1 MSHKTANQNY
11 FIKDNV
17 IIFHVDKYFNTKGRK
32 MSFKYS
38 IGENSKLVDETIKK
52 LSDENVIERIWKK
65 DHTVWSNDPTEIS
78 NRLGWLDSVEVTSR
92 SVYEIKDFVDEA
104 RDSGFTHALL
114 MGMGGSSLAP
124 EVFRLTFG
132 VKEGY
137 LDLAVLDSTH
147 PKVIMDYAKK
157 FNPATTLYI
166 VSTKSGGTIETFSFM
181 KFFYN
186 YVLHILGKEEVGK
199 HFVAITDPGSGLQT
213 VAQELNF
220 RKIFLNDP
228 NIGGRFSALS
238 LFGIVP
244 AALVGVDVEKLLSI
258 AKEETLNCK
267 KSGKAVSE
275 NIAAVIG
282 VLIGVLGK
290 QGIDKLTYIISPK
303 FSHIGAWIE
312 QLIAE
317 STGKVGKGI
326 LPVNLE
332 SIELPEYYSKDRL
345 FVYIKLKDDKTYDEK
360 VEKLKSANFPFLEL
374 ELEHILELGKQ
385 FFLWEFATAVSG
397 WVMRIQP
404 YDQPNV
410 EQAKIVARKMMKEYQ
425 EKGKLP
431 EQTPVLEEKGI
442 KVFGDVKSKSIDKV
456 LESFLSDCKAG
467 KNYVS
472 IQAYLTPNKETTEAL
487 QKLRTS
493 IQKKY
498 KVATTLGFG
507 PRFLHSTG
515 QLHKG
520 DSGNG
525 YFIQFTST
533 IEEDLPIPENP
544 GEESTAIT
552 FGILIKAQALGDR
565 QALIDN
571 KRKVVTIDFG
581 NDIQSSL
588 NYLLV

>member
-1 MSHKTANQNY
+1 
-11 FIKDNV
+11 
-17 IIFHVDKYFNTKGRK
+17 

-38 IGENSKLVDETIKK
+38 IGEHSKSIDELLKK
-52 LSDENVIERIWKK
+52 LNQENVVERIWKK
-65 DHTVWSNDPTEIS
+65 DHTVWSNDPTEIT
-78 NRLGWLDSVEVTSR
+78 NRLGWLDSVDVTSK
-92 SVYEIKDFVDEA
+92 SIKEINKFVDEVRSA
-104 RDSGFTHALL
+104 GFTHALL

-132 VKEGY
+132 VEPGF
-137 LDLAVLDSTH
+137 LDLSVIDSTH
-147 PKVIMDYAKK
+147 PEVVMEKVKQ

-166 VSTKSGGTIETFSFM
+166 VSTKSGGTVETFSFM

-186 YVLHILGKEEVGK
+186 YVLHTLGKDEAGE
-199 HFVAITDPGSGLQT
+199 HFVAITDPGSGLQK
-213 VAQELNF
+213 VAEDLKF

-244 AALVGVDVEKLLSI
+244 AALVGVDIEKFLSL
-258 AKEETLNCK
+258 AKDETLNCK
-267 KSGKAVSE
+267 KTSNEVLE

-282 VLIGVLGK
+282 VIIGVLGK
-290 QGIDKLTYIISPK
+290 KGIDKLTYIISPK
-303 FSHIGAWIE
+303 FSFIGAWIE
-312 QLIAE
+312 QLVAE

-326 LPVNLE
+326 LPVDLE
-332 SIELPEYYSKDRL
+332 SVEEPDIYSSDRL
-345 FVYIKLKDDKTYDEK
+345 FVYIKLKGDSTYDEK
-360 VEKLKSANFPFLEL
+360 VYQIKSRNFPILEL
-374 ELEHILELGKQ
+374 ELDHKLELGVQ
-385 FFLWEFATAVSG
+385 FFLWEFATAVTG
-397 WVMRIQP
+397 WVMQIQP

-410 EQAKIVARKMMKEYQ
+410 EQAKVVARQMMAEYQ

-431 EQTPVLEEKGI
+431 ELIPAIEEKGI
-442 KVFGDVKSKSIDKV
+442 KVYGDVKLNSVDKI
-456 LESFLSDCKAG
+456 LTSFLSNCKGG

-472 IQAYLTPNKETTEAL
+472 IQAYLNPTNETTEAL
-487 QKLRTS
+487 QRLRTT

-520 DSGNG
+520 DAGNG

-533 IEEDLPIPENP
+533 IEEDLPIPENA
-544 GEESTAIT
+544 GEEKTSIT

-571 KRKVVTIDFG
+571 KRKVITIDLG
-581 NDIQSSL
+581 NDTLNSL
-588 NYLLV
+588 AMLNV

>member
-1 MSHKTANQNY
+1 M
-11 FIKDNV
+11 
-17 IIFHVDKYFNTKGRK
+17 KGIK

-38 IGENSKLVDETIKK
+38 IAENLKLVDKAIKK
-52 LSDENVIERIWKK
+52 LNDEKIVDRIWKK
-65 DHTVWSNDPTEIS
+65 DYTVWNDDPAEIS
-78 NRLGWLDSVEVTSR
+78 NRIGWLDSVDVTSK
-92 SVYEIKDFVDEA
+92 SITEINLFVDGVRA
-104 RDSGFTHALL
+104 AGYTNALL

-147 PKVIMDYAKK
+147 PEVVMNYAKK

-186 YVLHILGKEEVGK
+186 YALHILGKKEVGK
-199 HFVAITDPGSGLQT
+199 HFVAITDPGSGLQK
-213 VAQELNF
+213 VAEGLNF

-228 NIGGRFSALS
+228 NIGGRFSVLS

-244 AALVGVDVEKLLSI
+244 AALVGVDVEKILSLS
-258 AKEETLNCK
+258 KEETLLCK
-267 KSGKAVSE
+267 NSGKEISK

-282 VLIGVLGK
+282 TIIGVLGK
-290 QGIDKLTYIISPK
+290 QGRDKLTFIISPK
-303 FSHIGAWIE
+303 ISYIGAWIE

-317 STGKVGKGI
+317 STGKIGKGI
-326 LPVNLE
+326 LPVDLE
-332 SIELPEYYSKDRL
+332 SVESPEYYSNDRL
-345 FVYIKLKDDKTYDEK
+345 FVYIKLKGDTTYDEK
-360 VEKLKSANFPFLEL
+360 VNQLKSKGFP
-374 ELEHILELGKQ
+374 ILEIELDNIYQLGSE
-385 FFLWEFATAVSG
+385 FFRWEFATAVAG
-397 WVMRIQP
+397 WVMQIQP
-404 YDQPNV
+404 YNQPNV
-410 EQAKIVARKMMKEYQ
+410 EQAKIVARQMMKEYQ

-431 EQTPVLEEKGI
+431 ELTAVIEEKGI
-442 KVFGDVKSKSIDKV
+442 KVYGDVKSNSIDTV
-456 LESFLSDCKAG
+456 ISSFLNDCRGG

-472 IQAYLTPNKETTEAL
+472 IQAYLTPDKETTKAL

-520 DSGNG
+520 DAGNG
-525 YFIQFTST
+525 YFIQFISNS
-533 IEEDLPIPENP
+533 EEDLPIPENP
-544 GEESTAIT
+544 GEEKSSIT
-552 FGILIKAQALGDR
+552 FGMLLKAQALGDR

-571 KRKVVTIDFG
+571 KRKVVTIDLG
-581 NDIQSSL
+581 NDIFNSL
-588 NYLLV
+588 SEFKG

>member
-1 MSHKTANQNY
+1 
-11 FIKDNV
+11 
-17 IIFHVDKYFNTKGRK
+17 

-38 IGENSKLVDETIKK
+38 IGQNSKLVDETIKK
-52 LSDENVIERIWKK
+52 LNDENVVERIWKK
-65 DHTVWSNDPTEIS
+65 DFTVWSNDSTEIS
-78 NRLGWLDSVEVTSR
+78 NRLGWLDSVDVTGK
-92 SVYEIKDFVDEA
+92 SVKEIDEFVDEVRSA
-104 RDSGFTHALL
+104 GFTHALL

-132 VKEGY
+132 VREGY

-147 PKVIMDYAKK
+147 PEVIMDYAKK

-166 VSTKSGGTIETFSFM
+166 VSTKSGGTVETFSFM

-199 HFVAITDPGSGLQT
+199 HFVAITDPGSGLQK
-213 VAQELNF
+213 VAEELKF

-238 LFGIVP
+238 MFGIVP
-244 AALVGVDVEKLLSI
+244 AALVGVDIVKFLSL
-258 AKEETLNCK
+258 AKDETLNCK
-267 KSGKAVSE
+267 KTGNEVSE
-275 NIAAVIG
+275 NIAAVAGSIIG
-282 VLIGVLGK
+282 ALAK
-290 QGIDKLTYIISPK
+290 KGIDKLTYIISPK
-303 FSHIGAWIE
+303 FSYIGAWIE

-326 LPVNLE
+326 LPVDLE
-332 SIELPEYYSKDRL
+332 SIGNPQFYSNDRL
-345 FVYIKLKDDKTYDEK
+345 FVYIKLKDDNSYESK
-360 VEKLKSANFPFLEL
+360 VEKLRSANFPFLEL
-374 ELEHILELGKQ
+374 ELEDELDLGKQ
-385 FFLWEFATAVSG
+385 FFLWEFATAVIG
-397 WVMRIQP
+397 WVMQIQP

-410 EQAKIVARKMMKEYQ
+410 EQAKIVARQMMNAYK

-431 EQTPVLEEKGI
+431 ELIPAIEEKGI
-442 KVFGDVKSKSIDKV
+442 KVYGDFKTNSFVKV
-456 LESFLSDCKAG
+456 LSTFLSDIISG

-472 IQAYLTPNKETTEAL
+472 IQAYLNPNEETTAAL
-487 QKLRTS
+487 QNLRTT
-493 IQKKY
+493 IQKKF

-520 DSGNG
+520 DAGNG
-525 YFIQFTST
+525 YFIQFTSN

-571 KRKVVTIDFG
+571 KRKVVTIDLG
-581 NDIQSSL
+581 ANSMRSLSNLISSID
-588 NYLLV
+588 

>member
-1 MSHKTANQNY
+1 
-11 FIKDNV
+11 
-17 IIFHVDKYFNTKGRK
+17 

-38 IGENSKLVDETIKK
+38 VGENSKLVDETIKK
-52 LSDENVIERIWKK
+52 LNDENVAERIWKK

-78 NRLGWLDSVEVTSR
+78 NRLGWLDSVDVTSK
-92 SVYEIKDFVDEA
+92 SIAEIKSFVYEVREA
-104 RDSGFTHALL
+104 GYTHALL

-147 PKVIMDYAKK
+147 PEVVMNYAKK
-157 FNPATTLYI
+157 FNPSTTLYI
-166 VSTKSGGTIETFSFM
+166 VSTKSGGTVETFSFM
-181 KFFYN
+181 KFFYS
-186 YVLHILGKEEVGK
+186 YVLHVLGKDEVGK
-199 HFVAITDPGSGLQT
+199 HFVAITDPGSGLQK
-213 VAQELNF
+213 VAEELKF

-244 AALVGVDVEKLLSI
+244 AALVGVDIERFLSL
-258 AKEETLNCK
+258 AEEETLNCK
-267 KSGKAVSE
+267 KSGKEISKNV
-275 NIAAVIG
+275 AAVAGAIIG
-282 VLIGVLGK
+282 ALGK
-290 QGIDKLTYIISPK
+290 KGIDKLTYIISPE
-303 FSHIGAWIE
+303 FSYIGAWIE

-317 STGKVGKGI
+317 STGKIGKGI
-326 LPVNLE
+326 LPVDLE
-332 SIELPEYYSKDRL
+332 SIETPEFYSNDRL
-345 FVYIKLKDDKTYDEK
+345 IIYIKLKDDSTYDSK
-360 VEKLKSANFPFLEL
+360 VEKLKLAKFPLLEL
-374 ELEHILELGKQ
+374 ELDSIYDLGRQ
-385 FFLWEFATAVSG
+385 FFLWEFATAVTG
-397 WVMRIQP
+397 GVMQIQP

-410 EQAKIVARKMMKEYQ
+410 EQAKIVARKMMNAYQ

-431 EQTPVLEEKGI
+431 ELTPAFEEKGI
-442 KVFGDVKSKSIDKV
+442 KVYGDVKSKSIDKV
-456 LESFLSDCKAG
+456 LESFLADCKSG
-467 KNYVS
+467 KSYVA
-472 IQAYLTPNKETTEAL
+472 IQAYLNPTKETTDAL
-487 QKLRTS
+487 QKLRTL

-520 DSGNG
+520 DAGNG
-525 YFIQFTST
+525 YFIQFTSS

-544 GEESTAIT
+544 GEESTLIT

-571 KRKVVTIDFG
+571 KRKVITIDLG
-581 NDIQSSL
+581 SDVLKSL
-588 NYLLV
+588 SILIV

>member
-1 MSHKTANQNY
+1 ML
-11 FIKDNV
+11 
-17 IIFHVDKYFNTKGRK
+17 
-32 MSFKYS
+32 FKYS
-38 IGENSKLVDETIKK
+38 VGDNSKLVDETIKK
-52 LSDENVIERIWKK
+52 LNDENVIERIWKK

-78 NRLGWLDSVEVTSR
+78 NRLGWLDSVDVTGKSLK
-92 SVYEIKDFVDEA
+92 EINEFVDELREA
-104 RDSGFTHALL
+104 GFTHVLL

-132 VKEGY
+132 VKKSY
-137 LDLAVLDSTH
+137 LDIAVLDSTH
-147 PKVIMDYAKK
+147 PEVVMGYAKT

-166 VSTKSGGTIETFSFM
+166 VSTKSGGTVETFSFM

-186 YVLHILGKEEVGK
+186 YVSHILGKEEVGK
-199 HFVAITDPGSGLQT
+199 HFVAITDPGSGLQK
-213 VAQELNF
+213 VAEELDF

-244 AALVGVDVEKLLSI
+244 AALVGVDIHKFLSL

-267 KSGKAVSE
+267 KSGKEILE
-275 NIAAVIG
+275 NIAVVAGVIIG
-282 VLIGVLGK
+282 VLCK
-290 QGIDKLTYIISPK
+290 KGIDKLTYIISPQ
-303 FSHIGAWIE
+303 FSYIGAWIE

-326 LPVNLE
+326 LPVDLE
-332 SIELPEYYSKDRL
+332 SIEAPEIYSSDRL
-345 FVYIKLKDDKTYDEK
+345 FVYIKLKDDNTYDSK
-360 VEKLKSANFPFLEL
+360 VEKLKSAGFPILEL
-374 ELEHILELGKQ
+374 ELEHVLDLGKQ
-385 FFLWEFATAVSG
+385 FFLWEFATAVTG
-397 WVMRIQP
+397 WVMQIQP

-410 EQAKIVARKMMKEYQ
+410 EQAKIVARKMMEAYK

-431 EQTPVLEEKGI
+431 ELTQVLDEKGI
-442 KVFGDVKSKSIDKV
+442 KVYGDVKLKSIDKI
-456 LESFLSDCKAG
+456 LQSFLSDCNGG

-472 IQAYLTPNKETTEAL
+472 IQAYLNPNKETTEAL
-487 QKLRTS
+487 QKLRTL

-520 DSGNG
+520 DAGNG

-571 KRKVVTIDFG
+571 KRKVVTIDLG
-581 NDIQSSL
+581 SNVIDSL
-588 NYLLV
+588 RQL

>member
-11 FIKDNV
+11 FVKDNV
-17 IIFHVDKYFNTKGRK
+17 IIFLIDKYFYTKGRK

-38 IGENSKLVDETIKK
+38 VGGNSKLVDEILKK
-52 LSDENVIERIWKK
+52 LSDENVVERIWKK

-78 NRLGWLDSVEVTSR
+78 NRLGWLNSVEVTGKSIK
-92 SVYEIKDFVDEA
+92 EINEFVDEVRSA
-104 RDSGFTHALL
+104 GFTHALL

-132 VKEGY
+132 VKQDY

-147 PKVIMDYAKK
+147 PEVVMDYAKK

-166 VSTKSGGTIETFSFM
+166 VSTKSGGTVETFSFM
-181 KFFYN
+181 KFFFN
-186 YVLHILGKEEVGK
+186 YVLHLLGKEKVGK
-199 HFVAITDPGSGLQT
+199 HFAAITDPGSGLQKI
-213 VAQELNF
+213 AEELNF

-244 AALVGVDVEKLLSI
+244 AALIGVDIEKFLLLVK
-258 AKEETLNCK
+258 AETLNCK
-267 KSGKAVSE
+267 KSGKEISE
-275 NIAAVIG
+275 NIAVIAG
-282 VLIGVLGK
+282 VIIGALGK
-290 QGIDKLTYIISPK
+290 KGIDKLTYIISPK
-303 FSHIGAWIE
+303 FSYIGAWIE
-312 QLIAE
+312 QLVAE

-326 LPVNLE
+326 LPVDLE
-332 SIELPEYYSKDRL
+332 SIEAPEYYSSDRL
-345 FVYIKLKDDKTYDEK
+345 FVYIKLKDDATYDEK
-360 VEKLKSANFPFLEL
+360 VNQLKQKSFPILEL
-374 ELEHILELGKQ
+374 ELENIYDLGKQ
-385 FFLWEFATAVSG
+385 FFLWEFATAITG
-397 WVMRIQP
+397 WVMQIQP

-410 EQAKIVARKMMKEYQ
+410 EQAKIVARKMMNAYQ
-425 EKGKLP
+425 VKGKLP
-431 EQTPVLEEKGI
+431 ELIPTIEGNGI
-442 KVFGDVKSKSIDKV
+442 KVYGDIKSDSIDKV
-456 LESFLSDCKAG
+456 LSTFLSDIKSG

-472 IQAYLTPNKETTEAL
+472 IQAYLTPNKETTDAL
-487 QKLRTS
+487 QKLRTL
-493 IQKKY
+493 IKKKC

-520 DSGNG
+520 DAGNG
-525 YFIQFTST
+525 YFIQFTSN
-533 IEEDLPIPENP
+533 IEEDLPIPENA

-571 KRKVVTIDFG
+571 KRKVITIDLG
-581 NDIQSSL
+581 NDVLKSL
-588 NYLLV
+588 SILTV

>member
-1 MSHKTANQNY
+1 MT
-11 FIKDNV
+11 
-17 IIFHVDKYFNTKGRK
+17 
-32 MSFKYS
+32 FKYS

-52 LSDENVIERIWKK
+52 LNDENVVDRIWKK
-65 DHTVWSNDPTEIS
+65 DYTVWSNDPTEIS
-78 NRLGWLDSVEVTSR
+78 NRLGWLDSVDVTGK
-92 SVYEIKDFVDEA
+92 SVKEINKFVDEVKDA
-104 RDSGFTHALL
+104 GYTHALL

-132 VKEGY
+132 VKKGY
-137 LDLAVLDSTH
+137 LDLAVIDSTH
-147 PKVIMDYAKK
+147 PQVVMEYAKK

-166 VSTKSGGTIETFSFM
+166 VSTKSGGTVETFSFM

-186 YVLHILGKEEVGK
+186 YALHILEKDEVGK
-199 HFVAITDPGSGLQT
+199 HFVAITDPESGLQK
-213 VAQELNF
+213 VAEELNF

-244 AALVGVDVEKLLSI
+244 AALIGVDIEKFLSL

-267 KSGKAVSE
+267 NSGKEISK
-275 NIAAVIG
+275 NISAVIG
-282 VLIGVLGK
+282 SIIGTLGK
-290 QGIDKLTYIISPK
+290 KGIDKLTYIISPK
-303 FSHIGAWIE
+303 FSYAGAWIE

-326 LPVNLE
+326 LPVDLE
-332 SIELPEYYSKDRL
+332 SVEAPEYYSNDRL
-345 FVYIKLKDDKTYDEK
+345 FVYLKLKDDMTYN
-360 VEKLKSANFPFLEL
+360 EKLNSLKLNGFPLIEI
-374 ELEHILELGKQ
+374 EAESIYDLGKQ
-385 FFLWEFATAVSG
+385 YFLWEFATAIAG
-397 WVMRIQP
+397 WVMQIQP
-404 YDQPNV
+404 FDQPNV
-410 EQAKIVARKMMKEYQ
+410 EQAKIVARQMMKEYE

-431 EQTPVLEEKGI
+431 ELKPLLQDKGI
-442 KVFGDVKSKSIDKV
+442 TVFGDIKSNSIDKV
-456 LESFLSDCKAG
+456 LSTFLSDIKGG

-472 IQAYLTPNKETTEAL
+472 IQAYLTPNKETTDAL

-520 DSGNG
+520 DAGNG
-525 YFIQFTST
+525 YFIQFTSS

-544 GEESTAIT
+544 GEESTSIT

-571 KRKVVTIDFG
+571 KRKVLTIDLG
-581 NDIQSSL
+581 RDVIDSL
-588 NYLLV
+588 SILTL